1 MLSGDLFKYHIPT
14 LTPTSMSFTP
24 LRSTKIVTNSVQTT
38 QETTQKTTT
47 GIGVK
52 ASVLFVKNY
61 PNEDIVVLLNDS
73 PTVITLRD
81 VAINKE
87 DTSNKAGI
95 QDICK
100 GVELMVTD
108 FGVWD
113 MYTAV
118 MKRGSVIV
126 CDGKGCDLGSDVDVV
141 AEKTPEVILPGRRK
155 RVSMI

>member
-1 MLSGDLFKYHIPT
+1 M
-14 LTPTSMSFTP
+14 
-24 LRSTKIVTNSVQTT
+24 
-38 QETTQKTTT
+38 